1 MRITLTRS
9 GGFSGVRLRHTVDE
23 AKLSAHQAA
32 RLRKLVAAADC
43 FRLPK
48 RLAAH
53 RKQPDRFQY
62 HVTFEDGRRKHA
74 VRLDEEAASPEM
86 LALLDWVS
94 DPARKPC

>member
-1 MRITLTRS
+1 MRITLTRT
-9 GGFSGVRLRHTVDE
+9 GGFSGVRLRHTLDE
-23 AKLSAHQAA
+23 AKLPAREAA

-48 RLAAH
+48 RLAAL

-62 HVTFEDGRRKHA
+62 HVTLEDGRRKHA

-94 DPARKPC
+94 GTTRG